1 MWSGRSSFTS
11 LVVGVFVV
19 YVVHTCW
26 VMYGIVYTRPCSGDA
41 NCIQPY
47 LARRPKLQLSVYTT
61 TRSHLGTENNIDL
74 VLNVEDFDVESKF
87 ERTVNVSVPKKTRNN
102 GTLYAYIF
110 LHHAGVLP
118 WHDGK
123 QVHLVSPLT
132 TYMVPK
138 PEEINLLTGES
149 DAQQQLEAEKKP
161 TSALDEPVSH
171 WRPRLA
177 LNVMADNFVFDG
189 SSLPADVHRY
199 MKMIQLGKTVHYLPI
214 LFIDQLSNRVKDLM
228 VINRSTTELPLT
240 VSYDKVSLGRLRF
253 WIHMQDAVYSLQ
265 QFGFSEKDADEVK
278 GIFVDTNLYFLAL
291 TFFVAAFHLL
301 FDFLAFKN
309 DISFWKKKKSMI
321 GMSTKAVLWRCF
333 STVVIFLFLLDE
345 QTSLLVLV
353 PAGVGAAIE
362 LWKVKKALKM
372 TILWRGLIPEFQFG
386 AYSESERKTEEYDT
400 QAMKYLSYL
409 LYPLCV
415 GGAVYSLLNIKYKS
429 WYSWLINSF
438 VNGVYAFG
446 FLFML
451 PQLFVNYKLK
461 SVAHLPWKAFTY
473 KVTRNNRIPVPAT
486 GIHLPPVG
494 PCRLSTPSLMTSL
507 PSSSPCPRLTGWP
520 ASGTTWCSWSTCT
533 SGGEC
538 GCARSALG
546 PSQRRG
552 AAAEQNDGFHGT
564 LRLCV
569 HFKALSCG

>member
-321 GMSTKAVLWRCF
+321 GMSTKAGTGWGGNQSGLEKPRAYHRTSIRPAWNLSCAGRHPTSAHAPCSFAVLWRCF

-372 TILWRGLIPEFQFG
+372 TILWRGLIPEFQ
-386 AYSESERKTEEYDT
+386 
-400 QAMKYLSYL
+400 AMRYLSYL

-473 KVTRNNRIPVPAT
+473 KAFNTFIDDVFAFIITMPTSHRLACFRDDVVFLVYLYQRWLYPVDKRRVNEFGESYEEKATRAPHT
-486 GIHLPPVG
+486 
-494 PCRLSTPSLMTSL
+494 
-507 PSSSPCPRLTGWP
+507 
-520 ASGTTWCSWSTCT
+520 
-533 SGGEC
+533 
-538 GCARSALG
+538 
-546 PSQRRG
+546 
-552 AAAEQNDGFHGT
+552 D
-564 LRLCV
+564 
-569 HFKALSCG
+569 